1 MKKLYYT
8 FHERFIPMTY
18 KAVIS
23 EPYNFK
29 DVRKL
34 VDGCAFNLYGHWV
47 KKTQDQNQN
56 RTALFENTMRN
67 EIIKSDMV
75 DGQVVIPTM
84 AYGMTPAF
92 IPKRTSFSRRTSS
105 CEQYSPSSSSVE
117 NWLKTHKDD

>member
-18 KAVIS
+18 KAVIK

-34 VDGCAFNLYGHWV
+34 VDSCAFNLYGHWV

-67 EIIKSDMV
+67 EIIKSETV

-84 AYGMTPAF
+84 YLYGMTRAF
-92 IPKRTSFSRRTSS
+92 LPKRSSFPQSSFS
-105 CEQYSPSSSSVE
+105 CEHHSPSSSSLE
-117 NWLKTHKDD
+117 NWI